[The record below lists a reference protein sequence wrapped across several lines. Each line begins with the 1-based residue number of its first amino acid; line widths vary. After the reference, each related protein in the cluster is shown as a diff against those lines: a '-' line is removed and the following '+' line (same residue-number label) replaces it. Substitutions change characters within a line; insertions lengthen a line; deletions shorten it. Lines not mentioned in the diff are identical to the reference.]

1 MKNSFFLLILF
12 YILDLRIMQ
21 THKKFLTDTIDL
33 NGMSVS
39 FNILNKESI
48 EVGGKPFD
56 RYKVSASVKNNT
68 DKSYNI
74 RLSHFRKLPLILEL

>member
-1 MKNSFFLLILF
+1 MN
-12 YILDLRIMQ
+12 
-21 THKKFLTDTIDL
+21 
-33 NGMSVS
+33 VS

-56 RYKVSASVKNNT
+56 RHKVSVSVKNNT